1 MRKFTP
7 LFLLLLVIGL
17 SFACAKKPGDDTISK
32 DIEQKV
38 SADPQ
43 TQGAQVA
50 VESKKGKVTLKGKA
64 KTQEAR
70 QEVEKIAR
78 EEPGV
83 ADIDDELSVEP
94 AEMAS
99 TETVPPQAQSAP
111 EPSRMQHA
119 VHVAPPPPPPPPPPK
134 PIVIPEG
141 TVLTIRTDQPLGSKT
156 SQVGATFSGSLS
168 TPITIEGKMAIP
180 QGSQVTGVVTDA
192 KKAGRLKGAAVLSLA
207 LHSVTVHGHP
217 YNIETEEVSQESTGK
232 GKRTAG
238 VIAGGTGLGA
248 VVGGLAGGG
257 KGAAIGALA
266 GAGAGTV
273 GAATTGKRD
282 IELPAESAVMFKM
295 TKPLTLKPES
305 SDMHNT
311 HASDFQQQ

>member
-1 MRKFTP
+1 MRKLTQ
-7 LFLLLLVIGL
+7 LFLLLLIVSL
-17 SFACAKKPGDDTISK
+17 SFTCAKKPGDDTISK
-32 DIEQKV
+32 DIEDKV
-38 SADPQ
+38 AADPQ

-64 KTQEAR
+64 KTQNAR
-70 QEVEKIAR
+70 QEVEKIAK

-83 ADIDDELSVEP
+83 AEVEDQLSIEP
-94 AEMAS
+94 SEMAS

-111 EPSRMQHA
+111 EPSRTQKA

-134 PIVIPEG
+134 PTVIPEG

-156 SQVGATFSGSLS
+156 SQVGSTFSGSLA
-168 TPITIEGKMAIP
+168 TPITLDGKMVIP
-180 QGSQVTGVVTDA
+180 QGSQVTGIVKNA
-192 KKAGRLKGAAVLSLA
+192 KKAGRMKGAAVLSVA

-217 YNIETEEVSQESTGK
+217 YNIETEEVSQQSTGK

-282 IELPAESAVMFKM
+282 IELPAESALMFKL
-295 TKPLTLKPES
+295 TKSLTLKPES
-305 SDMHNT
+305 NDT
-311 HASDFQQQ
+311 HAKNFQQQ